1 MLKSRSLNGWS
12 PSQMAARRAA
22 RRRPSFY
29 TAINLWGFVS
39 IMLVLLSMF
48 ITDALN
54 PHRYIWLPVDL
65 PVARNAVSQPDA
77 SREDAVQITV
87 VRDGTIYLQR
97 ARVLREDLADQLR
110 DIAEM
115 KVYLAVDKR
124 AKNEDV
130 EGVLDQI
137 RLAGITS
144 VVILA
149 RKSKH

>member
-1 MLKSRSLNGWS
+1 
-12 PSQMAARRAA
+12 MAARRAA

>member
-1 MLKSRSLNGWS
+1 
-12 PSQMAARRAA
+12 
-22 RRRPSFY
+22 
-29 TAINLWGFVS
+29 
-39 IMLVLLSMF
+39 MLVLLSMF